1 MANMGDIQMIKSAA
15 EKLKGKSDQELI
27 EEIKKLKSVMGGDDD
42 KIKKQIETIKPFR
55 QMLDEEQKSR
65 FDIVIKALLEE

>member
-1 MANMGDIQMIKSAA
+1 MENMGDIKMIKSAA